1 MSDEKGSEPG
11 NKNSNNI
18 SGSDKKVS
26 DKKTSDKTNSN
37 AKKNKSKL
45 EKSHSEHSS
54 NDKTVNIKPVSE
66 IKSVDK
72 ATPVAKKTADLTD
85 SKTDTSTSSKETH
98 ATVETTPPAA
108 MFNAKPM
115 PKMQSN
121 KSKRN
126 WMVPSLVAFLLVM
139 ALLASGWTI
148 YQQHL
153 FKQNW
158 LEQQAKINTQM
169 SQQTQVIELAKNSG
183 QASMQAANQTQL
195 QLNQLTAKN
204 QQLNDSL
211 FSTQEKIKALS
222 GRQKQD
228 WMLAEAAYL
237 IKIAQLQLSLQKD
250 KETAI
255 QLLKTADRRIIEIA
269 DNSLFPIREAIAKD
283 LSELSLVL
291 QPDVTGIALSLDA
304 LNHQIPS
311 LNLLALQFEPIKQ
324 SLENDGTDNQVDQ
337 SQDFDLGK
345 VYQNFLK
352 DFVVIK
358 DHSEP
363 VKPLMT
369 ADQRI
374 NLNNNIQL
382 SIQQAQIA
390 LVQGNATLYRLN
402 LSNAIEWTNLY
413 FKHDEKA
420 KQVIDQLSRL
430 KGKPIEVH
438 YPNEFHAQKALNE
451 ISQQQLYHWLESS
464 LSSPVP
470 KTNIEP
476 SLQVIEQPDELE
488 ENQQQDQQ
496 SDTQEQTDLEEQSDT
511 QEKIQEDNL

>member
-11 NKNSNNI
+11 NKDSKNS
-18 SGSDKKVS
+18 SGSNKKG
-26 DKKTSDKTNSN
+26 SDKTNSN
-37 AKKNKSKL
+37 SKINKSKL
-45 EKSHSEHSS
+45 ETSNSVNSS
-54 NDKTVNIKPVSE
+54 KDKTDSIKSVSE
-66 IKSVDK
+66 ITTVDK
-72 ATPVAKKTADLTD
+72 VTAVVKKVPNQAA
-85 SKTDTSTSSKETH
+85 SNSETDTSSATKESH
-98 ATVETTPPAA
+98 STVEPPSPAA

-121 KSKRN
+121 KTKRN
-126 WMVPSLVAFLLVM
+126 WIMPSLIALLLVV
-139 ALLASGWTI
+139 ALLASGWAV
-148 YQQHL
+148 YQQQL

-169 SQQTQVIELAKNSG
+169 SRQTQVIELAKNTG
-183 QASMQAANQTQL
+183 QASIQAANQTQL
-195 QLNQLTAKN
+195 QLNQLAAKN

-211 FSTQEKIKALS
+211 FSTQEKIKGLS

-283 LSELSLVL
+283 LSNLSLIL
-291 QPDVTGIALSLDA
+291 QPDVTGIALSLNA
-304 LNHQIPS
+304 LNQQIPS
-311 LNLLALQFEPIKQ
+311 LNLLALQFEPIEQ
-324 SLENDGTDNQVDQ
+324 SLENEGIDNQITENEG
-337 SQDFDLGK
+337 FDLGK
-345 VYQNFLK
+345 VYQNFLN

-402 LSNAIEWTNLY
+402 LSNSIEWTNLY

-420 KQVIDQLSRL
+420 KQVIEQLTRL
-430 KGKPIEVH
+430 KGQPIEVH
-438 YPNEFHAQKALNE
+438 YPNEFHAQKALEE

-464 LSSPVP
+464 LSSPDP
-470 KTNIEP
+470 KINIEP
-476 SLQVIEQPDELE
+476 SLPVIDPSNELQK
-488 ENQQQDQQ
+488 NQQQ
-496 SDTQEQTDLEEQSDT
+496 QEQSETQEQSDT
-511 QEKIQEDNL
+511 QEKILEDNL